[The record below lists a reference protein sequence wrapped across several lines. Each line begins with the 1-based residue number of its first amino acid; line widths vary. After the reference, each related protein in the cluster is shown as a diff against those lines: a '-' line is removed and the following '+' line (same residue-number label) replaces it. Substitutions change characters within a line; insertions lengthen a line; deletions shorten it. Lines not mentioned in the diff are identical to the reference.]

1 MSDHI
6 IVIIWVVKIFFVQ
19 LATVQQVAKR
29 RYPMSK
35 VRSSGYVLLEQS

>member
-1 MSDHI
+1 MSDHT

-19 LATVQQVAKR
+19 LAAKQ

-35 VRSSGYVLLEQS
+35 VRSSGYVLLEQP